1 MAKRPPQPAPQ
12 PIGVTMREKR
22 IEVLGKGLREM
33 AAILGI
39 APAHLTDVEKGRRTP
54 SEPLLARIS
63 EHYGIDVA
71 TLRSGWSK
79 VDDSVKRIVTK
90 NPTTAAKAPALLL
103 AAEELSS
110 DEWDALISRAKQ
122 LAKDHGRKRQ

>member
-1 MAKRPPQPAPQ
+1 
-12 PIGVTMREKR
+12 MRHKR

-39 APAHLTDVEKGRRTP
+39 APAHMTDVEKGRRTP
-54 SEPLLARIS
+54 SEPLLAKIS
-63 EHYGIDVA
+63 EAYKIDVA
-71 TLRSGWSK
+71 TLRAGWSK
-79 VDDSVKRIVTK
+79 MDENVKRVATK

-110 DEWDALISRAKQ
+110 DEWDSLIARAKQ
-122 LAKDHGRKRQ
+122 LAKDGGRKQR